1 MRSSLVSLIV
11 AGLLVLVAGCGS
23 GSPFPGSYYGDLGMQ
38 LASTGG
44 GQHGFSNVDLL
55 VNVYDE
61 GGGSDVEGTDLTVEI
76 STVSACTV
84 YGTTDGNDVLFP
96 EQYPF
101 CSVTDGTLVWTLDG
115 VSGSGT
121 ISGDQLTLVLGGG
134 YEEEGGSDTGT
145 FTASYLGI
153 FEPGTR

>member
-61 GGGSDVEGTDLTVEI
+61 GGGSDVEGTTSRWRSPPCRPAR
-76 STVSACTV
+76 ST
-84 YGTTDGNDVLFP
+84 GTTDGNDVLFP

-101 CSVTDGTLVWTLDG
+101 CSSPTGRWSGPWT
-115 VSGSGT
+115 
-121 ISGDQLTLVLGGG
+121 
-134 YEEEGGSDTGT
+134 
-145 FTASYLGI
+145 A
-153 FEPGTR
+153 